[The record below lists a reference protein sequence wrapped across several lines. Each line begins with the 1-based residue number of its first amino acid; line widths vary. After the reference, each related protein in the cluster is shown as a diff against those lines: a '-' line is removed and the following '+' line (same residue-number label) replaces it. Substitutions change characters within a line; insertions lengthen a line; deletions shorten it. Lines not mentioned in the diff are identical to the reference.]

1 MCVQWAE
8 ALALQGD
15 EADGVPGVD
24 RVGPMTAKRLLQK
37 FGSIQGL
44 QENAHKVSCCCA
56 AESIVESSDLAYSG

>member
-1 MCVQWAE
+1 MSMQWAE

-37 FGSIQGL
+37 FGSIKGL
-44 QENAHKVSCCCA
+44 QENAHKVSCCCW
-56 AESIVESSDLAYSG
+56 L